1 MVSALTLVPMLAS
14 RMLAGLR
21 TVNELGESE
30 GRGIGGRIAGWLRR
44 FQSWYQGI
52 LGWALDHPGAV
63 TLSVVLLLAASLLLV
78 PLIDSEFMP
87 ATDEGQ
93 VRVSGEMEPGTRLEI
108 TDQTFR
114 SIEKK
119 VTQAVPEA
127 DSVLT
132 SVGGGFRS
140 AGSSSGQISV
150 NLKPRSQRSRSDLVV
165 AEALRRLLAGTPG
178 LTLRTRTGQGFFLMR
193 AGSLNTE
200 QVQIEIRGY
209 DLATGR
215 ALASRVKA
223 LVETVDG
230 VTDAQFSREAG
241 KPEDQVV
248 VDRQRGGE
256 LNLTVKQVTDLL
268 TTLVAGTQAGTYREA
283 GTEYPIMVRLKDSDK
298 MALNEILDV
307 PAINSQGQ
315 GISLRSLLSVQ
326 RLTGPTA
333 IERRNQERVI
343 SVFAN
348 TGGENASAV
357 IGRIR
362 ERLREVA
369 MPQGFTI
376 RFVGDYEQQQESFR
390 ELLISVL
397 LSLALVYMIMVAQ
410 YESLRDPFIVMFSV
424 PLAAIGVLLMLFLT
438 HSTFN
443 VQTWIGA
450 LMLGGIVVNN
460 AILLVDYTNL
470 LRRRDGMA
478 LREAIVTACSRR
490 LRPVLMTSLTTI
502 LGLLPLALGLG
513 EGAEVQASLARTVIG
528 GLMSSTF
535 ITLLFVPVVYQAF
548 EGRAERRRAKRLQS
562 AGAGGEG

>member
-1 MVSALTLVPMLAS
+1 
-14 RMLAGLR
+14 
-21 TVNELGESE
+21 
-30 GRGIGGRIAGWLRR
+30 
-44 FQSWYQGI
+44 
-52 LGWALDHPGAV
+52 
-63 TLSVVLLLAASLLLV
+63 
-78 PLIDSEFMP
+78 
-87 ATDEGQ
+87 
-93 VRVSGEMEPGTRLEI
+93 
-108 TDQTFR
+108 
-114 SIEKK
+114 
-119 VTQAVPEA
+119 
-127 DSVLT
+127 
-132 SVGGGFRS
+132 
-140 AGSSSGQISV
+140 
-150 NLKPRSQRSRSDLVV
+150 
-165 AEALRRLLAGTPG
+165 
-178 LTLRTRTGQGFFLMR
+178 
-193 AGSLNTE
+193 
-200 QVQIEIRGY
+200 
-209 DLATGR
+209 
-215 ALASRVKA
+215 
-223 LVETVDG
+223 VDG

-256 LNLTVKQVTDLL
+256 LNLSVKQVTDLL

-283 GTEYPIMVRLKDSDK
+283 GTEYPIMVRLKDAEK
-298 MALNEILDV
+298 MPLNEILDV
-307 PAINSQGQ
+307 PTINSSGQ
-315 GISLRSLLSVQ
+315 AVSMRSLLSVQ